1 MYSIEYTTTGGSSW
15 ISYPGQNLEGVTI
28 VKAKEDDRIF
38 ARVSVDGVLNFY
50 GSYCSAL
57 FSLLSTDIKVQAQI
71 KRDGTT
77 VVNGYLNLLGTWDID
92 NNTCELSFDVVDQY
106 TPVFKLWDED
116 VSLTTLTSTIS
127 YSFDSSQITEELPK
141 ASYPNYSD
149 LPPPENNYTYLGE
162 DATNWIFAK
171 QLIPFP
177 ADGWDYDQG
186 LPGDGYPFWTKYP
199 GFWSKQELN
208 TQTVTDEF
216 SGFFEL
222 VNVLYKLCTNSG
234 CDFDETDFST
244 YLEDDSELNNIFI
257 GYKKRVINPGVY
269 IKEKQISLS
278 DILKIMKAIFNLDWY
293 LDAGDLKFKH
303 PSELNFDLPDLTR
316 YPAHDLTTFEGINW
330 VAQKKVFN
338 YSVDI
343 PFKEIWNVESSNQV
357 DFNGLPIRYEIESD
371 QMVEFDLSNFQA
383 NFTELMNAQSENYT
397 GDVSDDGFCIV
408 ACDASRVI
416 VNRTGILSGDTLI
429 NGKLALSQLHYDHF
443 KTGGRY
449 FTSGEMN
456 GSNATFTNVKRTR
469 EIIEISAPATVDD
482 FIFSNL
488 VKLSIGYCELIS
500 VTEYLNGD
508 YAKIKLM
515 Y

>member
-1 MYSIEYTTTGGSSW
+1 MYDIQYYTGTAWVTL
-15 ISYPGQNLEGVTI
+15 PNVNLEGVTI

-38 ARVSVDGVLNFY
+38 ARVSVDGSFKFY
-50 GSYCSAL
+50 GASFDILYA
-57 FSLLSTDIKVQAQI
+57 LLSDFKVESRVRRNISQFANVI
-71 KRDGTT
+71 AT
-77 VVNGYLNLLGTWDID
+77 GYLNLLGKWDID
-92 NNTCELSFDVVDQY
+92 NSTCELSFDVVDQY
-106 TPVFKLWDED
+106 TPVFKLWDEKIGFK
-116 VSLTTLTSTIS
+116 SLFTYSVMLSVDSETKEITFLRSEYHEEPEAKNNWVFYSLTSTH
-127 YSFDSSQITEELPK
+127 
-141 ASYPNYSD
+141 
-149 LPPPENNYTYLGE
+149 
-162 DATNWIFAK
+162 WIFRK
-171 QLIPFP
+171 QVIGFY
-177 ADGWDYDQG
+177 ADGWDDDWA
-186 LPGDGYPFWTKYP
+186 LPDLSDPWLKYH
-199 GFWSKQELN
+199 GKYSKAETT
-208 TQTVTDEF
+208 TQTLTTDYSHF
-216 SGFFEL
+216 YYL
-222 VNVLYKLCTNSG
+222 TDIINLLATNSG
-234 CDFDETDFST
+234 CDFDETDYSN
-244 YLEDDSELNNIFI
+244 YLTSETDFDNILI
-257 GYKKRVINPGVY
+257 AHKKNVISPGEYV
-269 IKEKQISLS
+269 KDRSLS
-278 DILKIMKAIFNLDWY
+278 LSSFLKTMKALFNLDWY

-303 PSELNFDLPDLTR
+303 PSELNFDLPNLTT

-330 VAQKKVFN
+330 GDQKKVFS